1 MVSMSLQV
9 PNGAYDFG
17 AGSNNGY
24 FMSFEYAVELSVNDL
39 VIDFSL
45 NQFLSLMVA

>member
-1 MVSMSLQV
+1 MVLMILV
-9 PNGAYDFG
+9 L
-17 AGSNNGY
+17 GSNNY
-24 FMSFEYAVELSVNDL
+24 YMSFEYAVELSVNDL